1 MCTAKLKYLQM
12 LFFDALKWI
21 CMVVT
26 AEVGALE
33 CPELRREVEA
43 LKDVEVALETKALKW
58 QLL

>member
-1 MCTAKLKYLQM
+1 
-12 LFFDALKWI
+12 
-21 CMVVT
+21 MVVT

-33 CPELRREVEA
+33 CPEVEA